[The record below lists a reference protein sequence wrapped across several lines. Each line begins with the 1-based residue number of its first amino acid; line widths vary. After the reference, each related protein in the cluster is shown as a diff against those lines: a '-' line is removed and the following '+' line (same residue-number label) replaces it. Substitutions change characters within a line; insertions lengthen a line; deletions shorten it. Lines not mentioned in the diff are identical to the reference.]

1 MKIHL
6 EDRKSDLLRANANL
20 SRAFCSLSS
29 VSNFA
34 KDPKRSYM
42 SIMRA
47 ENQGNEQE
55 VRPIVPCSAARRTPR
70 LPLSTPRAG
79 RRRKFDR
86 PRYSLISLI
95 TWGGSP
101 GCLGGSWNSR
111 YFLFVIPCRLPNV
124 KKFPMASAAGI
135 MLRLTTYPDFLVS
148 IGIQARGGNGDAL
161 GF

>member
-6 EDRKSDLLRANANL
+6 EDRKPDSLRTNANL

-47 ENQGNEQE
+47 KNQGNEQE
-55 VRPIVPCSAARRTPR
+55 VRPIVPCSAARRTPY

-86 PRYSLISLI
+86 PRYSLITLI
-95 TWGGSP
+95 PWGGSP
-101 GCLGGSWNSR
+101 GCLRDSRNSR
-111 YFLFVIPCRLPNV
+111 YFLSVISCRLPSV
-124 KKFPMASAAGI
+124 RKFPMASAARI
-135 MLRLTTYPDFLVS
+135 TPRLTT
-148 IGIQARGGNGDAL
+148 
-161 GF
+161 